1 MNPKKTLY
9 LIDGSSYIYRAFYAL
24 GRLTNSR
31 GMPTQ
36 AIYGFAQMLLK
47 VMREKKPDY
56 ICVVF
61 DPPGPT
67 HRHAMYD
74 AYKATRQ
81 KMPEDLVTQVPYIK
95 ELVSYHGLAR
105 LEKEGYEADDV
116 IATLTRWAAD
126 HDLEVVIVSG
136 DKDLLQLVSDP
147 RVRQWDPQKDR
158 VFTEEGVVEK
168 FGVTPRQIVDYLAL
182 VGDSSDNIP
191 GVKGVGEKT
200 ARQLLQSW
208 KSLDEVFQHI
218 DQVSPGSVKA
228 KLQANQ
234 DTAYL
239 SRKLV
244 QLKADVPLAQHL
256 DDFVPK
262 SPAKPDLMK
271 LYSELDFKKLVEVL
285 RQEWGTVEEGAPS
298 GPPRTPVDMK
308 VVADREGLA
317 ELVQLLEG
325 QREFALCLDS
335 TASDPMRAELQ
346 GIAISFQDHSAFYV
360 PFAGPGESGSS
371 RPGT

>member
-1 MNPKKTLY
+1 MNPTKTLY

-56 ICVVF
+56 LCVVF

-67 HRHAMYD
+67 HRHEMYD

-95 ELVSYHGLAR
+95 ELVSYHGVAQ

-158 VFTEEGVVEK
+158 VFTEEGVAER
-168 FGVTPRQIVDYLAL
+168 FGVTPGQMVDYLAL
-182 VGDSSDNIP
+182 VGDSTDNIP

-200 ARQLLQSW
+200 ARQLL
-208 KSLDEVFQHI
+208 
-218 DQVSPGSVKA
+218 
-228 KLQANQ
+228 
-234 DTAYL
+234 
-239 SRKLV
+239 
-244 QLKADVPLAQHL
+244 
-256 DDFVPK
+256 
-262 SPAKPDLMK
+262 
-271 LYSELDFKKLVEVL
+271 
-285 RQEWGTVEEGAPS
+285 
-298 GPPRTPVDMK
+298 
-308 VVADREGLA
+308 A
-317 ELVQLLEG
+317 ELEV
-325 QREFALCLDS
+325 
-335 TASDPMRAELQ
+335 
-346 GIAISFQDHSAFYV
+346 
-360 PFAGPGESGSS
+360 AG
-371 RPGT
+371 